1 MSTDSLSQ
9 AIARYRERGYTHD
22 LVATDDGHVVCDECG
37 TSLDPATMQID
48 HTLRFEGPS
57 DPGDLSILLA
67 VSCDC
72 GVHGLYSAAYGPAAP
87 AADAAVLRRFSAG
100 RRAADD

>member
-1 MSTDSLSQ
+1 MATETLST
-9 AIARYRERGYTHD
+9 AMARLRSEGYTHD
-22 LVATDDGHVVCDECG
+22 LRAGADGLVVCDECG
-37 TSLDPATMQID
+37 TGLDPASVQID

-57 DPGDLSILLA
+57 DPGDQSILLA

-72 GVHGLYSAAYGPAAP
+72 GVNGLYSAAYGPAAP

-100 RRAADD
+100 RRAGDD